1 MAIIMTSFDLIWR
14 LIEMILKDKEI
25 QSEVKDK
32 KND

>member
-1 MAIIMTSFDLIWR
+1 MTSFDLIWR